1 MFNQIK
7 QEKSKI
13 SKLNSKLNEISK
25 NGDVEINTSETQRTI
40 GSFFFFNSSN
50 KLKNLKGDEFCTRV
64 ISQNWIMRGK
74 SEQINNNQWDQVG
87 NKMFFNKENPAVE
100 EFIIEFYQ
108 MFE

>member
-40 GSFFFFNSSN
+40 GSFFFNSSN
-50 KLKNLKGDEFCTRV
+50 KLKNLKGDEFYTRV
-64 ISQNWIMRGK
+64 ISQN
-74 SEQINNNQWDQVG
+74 
-87 NKMFFNKENPAVE
+87 
-100 EFIIEFYQ
+100 
-108 MFE
+108 